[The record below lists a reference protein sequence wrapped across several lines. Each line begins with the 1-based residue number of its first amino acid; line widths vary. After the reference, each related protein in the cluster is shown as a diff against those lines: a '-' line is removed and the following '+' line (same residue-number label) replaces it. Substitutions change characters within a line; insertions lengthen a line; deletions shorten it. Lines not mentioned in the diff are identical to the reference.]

1 MHAALEPTADPAW
14 VLEEADVDPFREG
27 DVEARFA
34 IGNGFIGTR
43 AARSI
48 SRGPLWTTSM
58 RYLRYAASPRTY
70 IAGLFDIPNIEPAVP
85 VLMPA
90 PDWLRVIIRLDGAPL
105 LLRLGETRLHRR
117 RLDLRRGLLI
127 TEWTQTTPSGI
138 TVRLR
143 SLRLASQA
151 DRGLGLQL
159 VHLDIDRAGVAV
171 ELDAI
176 FDLAATGLD
185 PLALAD
191 DCGTWRTDQSGRRL
205 AMAGAAALRLGDHD
219 HPPAQRSP
227 LRWSWTWTSRAGQPI
242 ALHRLMAATRA
253 DPGRPDP
260 AHASLARIGIARA
273 CGWPGVLAAHEASW
287 AARWR
292 SSDIEIDGDDDAQR
306 ILRFAAYHLL
316 STANPDDPLVS
327 IGARAL
333 SGDGYLGHVFW
344 DTEIYLLPFYTATW
358 PEAARAL
365 LMYRFHTLDGARAK
379 AAAKGWRGA
388 LYAWESTDT
397 GYETTPDTVLG
408 PGGTPVEVLS
418 GKLEQHISADIAYA
432 VWHHWRITG
441 DTGFLREAGAEI
453 LLETARFWASR
464 AVLEADGF
472 HHIRSVI
479 GPDEYHE
486 DVDDNAFTNLMA
498 RWTIARGL
506 DAADL
511 LQSCWPEDWARLALP
526 EAERA
531 AWRNVA
537 ATMFTGQDPASGLFE
552 QFAGFHALETIDL
565 AAFAQRTQPMDVV
578 LPRERVHGAQIL
590 KQADVVA
597 LLALLPEAFT
607 AAEHAVNFTHYAARC
622 AHDSSLSHSMHALA
636 AARMGDPAAALRH
649 FRDSAAI
656 DLSRIP
662 GRLSDGIHI
671 ASLGGLWQVATL
683 GFAGISAA
691 GRLLSCTPRLPPDWR
706 AMALRT
712 QWRGREVHLRITH
725 DTLTA
730 TLERGPGMPI
740 AVNGTSH
747 DLVPGVALQV
757 RLAPGALGRNGQ
769 NV

>member
-1 MHAALEPTADPAW
+1 MHTALEPTADPAW

-58 RYLRYAASPRTY
+58 RYLRYSASPRTY

-90 PDWLRVIIRLDGAPL
+90 PDWLRVIIRLDGVPL
-105 LLRLGETRLHRR
+105 LLRLGQVRAHRR

-127 TEWTQTTPSGI
+127 SEWIQTTSSGI

-143 SLRLASQA
+143 SLSLASQA
-151 DRGLGLQL
+151 NRALGLQL
-159 VHLDIDRAGVAV
+159 VHLEIDRADVVV

-185 PLALAD
+185 PLALSD
-191 DCGTWRTDQSGRRL
+191 DCGMWRTDQSGRRL
-205 AMAGAAALRLGDHD
+205 AMAGAAALRLGEHD
-219 HPPAQRSP
+219 HPPALRSP

-253 DPGRPDP
+253 DPGAPDP
-260 AHASLARIGIARA
+260 ARAARAGLGIARA
-273 CGWPGVLAAHEASW
+273 QGWPGVLAAHEASW
-287 AARWR
+287 AARWH
-292 SSDIEIDGDDDAQR
+292 SSSIEIEGDDTAQQ
-306 ILRFAAYHLL
+306 ILRFATYHLL

-408 PGGTPVEVLS
+408 PAGTPVDVLS
-418 GKLEQHISADIAYA
+418 GKFEQHISADIAFA
-432 VWHHWRITG
+432 VWHYWRSTG

-486 DVDDNAFTNLMA
+486 GVDDNAFTNLMA
-498 RWTIARGL
+498 RWTLARGL
-506 DAADL
+506 DAAEL
-511 LQSCWPEDWARLALP
+511 LQSRWPDDWARLAIP
-526 EAERA
+526 EAERT
-531 AWRNVA
+531 AWRDVI
-537 ATMFTGQDPASGLFE
+537 ATMFTGQDPTTGLFE
-552 QFAGFHALETIDL
+552 QFAGYHSLETIDL
-565 AAFAQRTQPMDVV
+565 AAFAGRDRPMDVV
-578 LPRERVHGAQIL
+578 LPRERVHASQIL

-607 AAEHAVNFTHYAARC
+607 AGEHIVNFNHYAARC
-622 AHDSSLSHSMHALA
+622 AHDSSLSHTMHALA
-636 AARMGDPAAALRH
+636 AARMGDPATALRH

-656 DLSRIP
+656 DLSRTP
-662 GRLSDGIHI
+662 GRLSDGVHI

-683 GFAGISAA
+683 GFAGIAAA
-691 GRLLSCTPRLPPDWR
+691 GSILACTPRLPPEWR
-706 AMALRT
+706 AMELRT
-712 QWRGREVHLRITH
+712 QWQGREIHLRITH
-725 DTLTA
+725 DHLTA
-730 TLERGPGMPI
+730 TLEQGPGMAL
-740 AVNGTSH
+740 AVNGTAH
-747 DLVPGVALQV
+747 DLPPGIPVQV
-757 RLAPGALGRNGQ
+757 SLETDDFWQ
-769 NV
+769 NRQKV